1 MIKKRKSLLPILLIL
16 ILILTYYIST
26 YWFQITLIQGESMS
40 PTLAPNSLAIANKH
54 TKSFHDGDIIVF
66 YAPNVQSTCI
76 KRIIA
81 CPNESVEIENGLIY
95 VNNTLS
101 PFQLPSTYIS
111 YSGIA
116 FEKIL
121 LSENQYFVIGDNY
134 EYSIDSRYPEIGIVS
149 HENITGKIIFPNTR
163 VK

>member
-1 MIKKRKSLLPILLIL
+1 MIKKIQALLPILF
-16 ILILTYYIST
+16 ILILTCYIST

-40 PTLAPNSLAIANKH
+40 PTLAPNSLAIADKH
-54 TKSFHDGDIIVF
+54 TNSFQDGDVIVF
-66 YAPNVQSTCI
+66 YAQNVKSTCI

-81 CPNESVEIENGLIY
+81 CPNESVKIENGLIY

-101 PFQLPSTYIS
+101 PFQLSSTYID

-116 FEKIL
+116 SDEIL

-134 EYSIDSRYPEIGIVS
+134 EHSIDSRYPEIGIVS
-149 HENITGKIIFPNTR
+149 YDTIMGKIVFPHASI
-163 VK
+163 K

>member
-1 MIKKRKSLLPILLIL
+1 MKRKLKSILPILLIL
-16 ILILTYYIST
+16 ALTYYIST
-26 YWFQITLIQGESMS
+26 YWLQLTLVQGESMS

-54 TKSFHDGDIIVF
+54 VKIFHDGDIIVF

-111 YSGIA
+111 YPGIA
-116 FEKIL
+116 SEKIL

-134 EYSIDSRYPEIGIVS
+134 EYSIDSRYLEIGIVS
-149 HENITGKIIFPNTR
+149 HENIMGKIIFPNTS